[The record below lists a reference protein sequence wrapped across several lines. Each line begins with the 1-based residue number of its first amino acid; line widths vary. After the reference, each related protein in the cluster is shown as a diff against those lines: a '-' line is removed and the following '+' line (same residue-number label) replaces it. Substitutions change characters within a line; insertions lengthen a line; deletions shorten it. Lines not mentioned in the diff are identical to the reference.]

1 MCGIMSMSTIQWHC
15 NVNLPDKP
23 PPVCRALFR
32 ALAGRGRFP
41 SGGDL
46 NSTQEFGA
54 GSLAIALPTQGTSK
68 LPEII
73 IPIL

>member
-1 MCGIMSMSTIQWHC
+1 M
-15 NVNLPDKP
+15 P

-54 GSLAIALPTQGTSK
+54 GSLAIALPTQGGQGGQLAQGKNLKKS
-68 LPEII
+68 
-73 IPIL
+73 

>member
-1 MCGIMSMSTIQWHC
+1 MP
-15 NVNLPDKP
+15 L
-23 PPVCRALFR
+23 PVCRALFR